1 MVSPCFVNERIAVLL
16 SRPIKKMN
24 QDFFKFFEILFLLWY
39 GIWEN
44 HSNQGKLMLFL
55 NKSEIQKL
63 DQNMIQASIEK
74 AYRIMLSKDY
84 HMPDRVHVSDGSNS
98 LLLMPCFSGQ
108 YFSTKLV
115 SVFPEAVKH
124 GQPAVNG
131 VMVLSDNISGKPLAI
146 MDGAALTAQRTGAVG
161 GLAVKFLTPEKIK
174 TAGVLG
180 AGVQGFSQARYL
192 MFNRNIET
200 LYLYDVNLEM
210 AGQTKEKLKQEFF
223 GVDYVVTKTAAELV
237 EKSGLIIAAT
247 TSQTPLFNTEP
258 EAIRGKIFIS
268 IGSYRPDMQEF
279 PDTVIEAADAVFV
292 DTLFAMEES
301 GDIAGP
307 IKKQPAIREKIKEFS
322 SLFEKNTY
330 AENSTIFFK
339 SVGMGLFDLS
349 VSSAAYNLAL
359 QANIGQMLDF

>member
-1 MVSPCFVNERIAVLL
+1 
-16 SRPIKKMN
+16 
-24 QDFFKFFEILFLLWY
+24 
-39 GIWEN
+39 
-44 HSNQGKLMLFL
+44 MLFL

-74 AYRIMLSKDY
+74 AYNIMLRKDY
-84 HMPDRVHVSDGSNS
+84 HMPDRVHVSDGQNS

-161 GLAVKFLTPEKIK
+161 GLAVKFLTPEKIE

-192 MFNRNIET
+192 MLNRKIET
-200 LYLYDVNLEM
+200 LYLYDVNLET
-210 AGQTKEKLKQEFF
+210 AGQMMEKLKQAFS
-223 GVDYVVTKTAAELV
+223 GVDYVITKTAAELV
-237 EKSGLIIAAT
+237 EKSRLIIAAT
-247 TSQTPLFNTEP
+247 TSHTPLFNAES
-258 EAIRGKIFIS
+258 EDIRGKTFIS

-279 PDTVIEAADAVFV
+279 PDKVIELADTVFV
-292 DTLFAMEES
+292 DTLFAMKES
-301 GDIAGP
+301 GDIAAP
-307 IKKQPAIREKIKEFS
+307 LKKQPAMREKIKEFS
-322 SLFEKNTY
+322 SLFKKNTY
-330 AENSTIFFK
+330 AEKSTIFFK
-339 SVGMGLFDLS
+339 SVGMGLFDLT
-349 VSSAAYNLAL
+349 VSSAVYNLAL
-359 QANIGQMLDF
+359 EKKIGRILDF